1 MSDED
6 KEINPDT
13 QGIDLSSGDWILNEK
28 TGEIME
34 VSEILKDTTNF
45 MDIPYSVAKNYL
57 NTVLSNRKQRLIL
70 GLLLIRHLV
79 KLALKEKDV
88 NFACEY

>member
-6 KEINPDT
+6 KDINPDT

-34 VSEILKDTTNF
+34 MSEILKDTTNF
-45 MDIPYSVAKNYL
+45 MDLPSFSSDELLEHGKERETEP
-57 NTVLSNRKQRLIL
+57 NTGFANNQVFGEISS
-70 GLLLIRHLV
+70 
-79 KLALKEKDV
+79 KDKGR
-88 NFACEY
+88 

>member
-34 VSEILKDTTNF
+34 VSEILKR
-45 MDIPYSVAKNYL
+45 YY
-57 NTVLSNRKQRLIL
+57 
-70 GLLLIRHLV
+70 
-79 KLALKEKDV
+79 
-88 NFACEY
+88 